1 MRGETVIEWSS
12 TGIRTVTGQAATEE
26 AAWRQTAN
34 AAVSLLREA
43 PAIPCVLLRVNG
55 AEARL
60 YPAIDE
66 HGQFDETST
75 QAMAS
80 RLVEDE
86 ENELQL

>member
-1 MRGETVIEWSS
+1 MRGATVIAWSS
-12 TGIRTVTGQAATEE
+12 TGSRTVTGQAPTEE

-34 AAVSLLREA
+34 AAVELLRES
-43 PAIPCVLLRVNG
+43 PETKCVLLRVNG

-66 HGQFDETST
+66 HGQYDETRT

-80 RLVEDE
+80 RLIEDV